1 MQLLAIFDKMT
12 RALGI
17 FSAWLFFVIG
27 LIVTYEVVMRYV
39 FNAPTIWVEEI
50 SRMLLLW
57 GIFTASAFVLYNND
71 LIRIN
76 MLLAVLPDR
85 LRRGMDIVAYV
96 FILGFAAFIAWWG
109 GVIAVDV
116 WKTSETTGSMLDIPL
131 WWSEIVIPLGFGLL
145 AVQCVVEII
154 RSIVDPRP
162 FETKLELH

>member
-1 MQLLAIFDKMT
+1 MQLLSIFDKMT
-12 RALGI
+12 RALGT
-17 FSAWLFFVIG
+17 FSAWLFFFIG

-57 GIFTASAFVLYNND
+57 GIFSASAFVLYNND

-76 MLLAVLPDR
+76 MLLTVLPDR
-85 LRRGMDIVAYV
+85 LRRVMDIAAYI
-96 FILGFAAFIAWWG
+96 FIFGFAVFIAWWG

-116 WKTSETTGSMLDIPL
+116 WITNETTGSMLDIPL
-131 WWSEIVIPLGFGLL
+131 WWSEIVIPIGFGLL

-154 RSIVDPRP
+154 RNIIDPRP

>member
-1 MQLLAIFDKMT
+1 MQLLGVFDKLT
-12 RALGI
+12 RALGVV
-17 FSAWLFFVIG
+17 SAWLFFVIG

-76 MLLAVLPDR
+76 MLLAVLPDP
-85 LRRGMDIVAYV
+85 LRRVMDIVAYV
-96 FILGFAAFIAWWG
+96 FIFGFAAFIAWWG
-109 GVIAVDV
+109 GVIALDV
-116 WKTSETTGSMLDIPL
+116 WTTNETTGSMLNIPL
-131 WWSEIVIPLGFGLL
+131 WWSEIVIPIGFGLL

-154 RSIVDPRP
+154 RKFIDPRP
-162 FETKLELH
+162 LETKLELH

>member
-1 MQLLAIFDKMT
+1 MQLLRIFDKLT

-17 FSAWLFFVIG
+17 FSAWLFFAIG

-57 GIFTASAFVLYNND
+57 GIFSASAFVLYNND

-76 MLLAVLPDR
+76 MLLAALPDR
-85 LRRGMDIVAYV
+85 FRRVMDMVSYI
-96 FILGFAAFIAWWG
+96 FIFGFAVFIAWWG
-109 GVIAVDV
+109 GVIARDV
-116 WKTSETTGSMLDIPL
+116 WTTNETTGSMLDIPL
-131 WWSEIVIPLGFGLL
+131 WWSEIVIPIGFGLL

-154 RSIVDPRP
+154 RSIIDPRP